1 MWVTIMLMC
10 CLCRWR
16 NEALCSDLCL
26 PLSYLSEPDCPDP
39 SRVPVWCFAFQLG
52 TSKVNDSI
60 KGLTRHRASD
70 YYYLIVWLEHIAI
83 MWYYA
88 RDMFVVIIFMWRICV
103 LVYML
108 LWSLT
113 CSFVIDP
120 PFVLVCVF
128 IILLFSRDDLDD
140 LVLTVQVRSH
150 ARSIF

>member
-1 MWVTIMLMC
+1 MWC
-10 CLCRWR
+10 
-16 NEALCSDLCL
+16 
-26 PLSYLSEPDCPDP
+26 
-39 SRVPVWCFAFQLG
+39 
-52 TSKVNDSI
+52 
-60 KGLTRHRASD
+60 
-70 YYYLIVWLEHIAI
+70 
-83 MWYYA
+83 YA

-113 CSFVIDP
+113 CSFVIDS